1 MNDFF
6 LFSVYILMSL
16 SSTTSLIGV
25 SVLVFYSVSKI
36 LQFYGIGENVY
47 GVYML
52 FYIFIIALIM
62 LIPNNYPDIV

>member
-1 MNDFF
+1 
-6 LFSVYILMSL
+6 MSL
-16 SSTTSLIGV
+16 SSTTTLIGV

>member
-1 MNDFF
+1 
-6 LFSVYILMSL
+6 MSL

-52 FYIFIIALIM
+52 FYMFIIALIM

>member
-1 MNDFF
+1 
-6 LFSVYILMSL
+6 MSL